1 MANAL
6 AALDRQELHFRYGQ
20 KNLMLKKEKLKVFTG
35 QSSAALPPMQLLVH
49 TIYLHLQQK
58 NITALGLIPATTR

>member
-20 KNLMLKKEKLKVFTG
+20 KNLMLKKENPCSKE
-35 QSSAALPPMQLLVH
+35 Q
-49 TIYLHLQQK
+49 
-58 NITALGLIPATTR
+58 